1 MQNQNQNV
9 VNGMT
14 ATKELIDHMEAE
26 LEHVHADLEHVG
38 RDLEELKAHIKNLS
52 HLHHLLDETEMGIVE

>member
-1 MQNQNQNV
+1 
-9 VNGMT
+9 MT